1 MGLSITPTL
10 RLFIIASNGRN
21 SMKNGQ
27 IAAAM
32 LGLGLAFAGGAAQ
45 AQDFGR
51 DYDDISASRSQDD
64 SVALRFSLPL
74 GGGERADSDAS
85 FAPRLSLR
93 LNQSAAGD
101 MRSLD
106 VLSYSFA
113 PNAEQRLS
121 SPFRMNAANGDGR
134 GFGGWI
140 ADHPILF
147 GVAAGLVVWGV
158 VEATEDDD
166 DEQQVVPN

>member
-1 MGLSITPTL
+1 MGLSIAPTL

-74 GGGERADSDAS
+74 GGGERADSEES

-121 SPFRMNAANGDGR
+121 SPFRMNANGDGR